1 VSSELSSTLNKE
13 RAVAILIPLLLL
25 NLALLSIQIEGPS
38 GTLLLKTWTLTLQ
51 APLMA
56 VSSAAT
62 NGVRHVWRNY
72 LWTVGA
78 RSENEHLRQSVHSL
92 MLLKNSYE
100 QSLQENE
107 RLHKLLALNET
118 LSYKSIGAHVI
129 ARTPSYLSNL
139 VYINRGSED
148 GVRTDAAVI
157 SGDGIIG
164 RVVLVTKHQ
173 AQVQLITNPDASI
186 GAVLEKTRTPGV
198 LRGTGNL
205 TLEMDYVANTDPVEN
220 GEMVL
225 SSGLDRIYPK
235 GIPIGKVVDSHKG
248 KGVFRSINV
257 EPRMDM
263 IRLEEVSVLLNGA
276 ESKKEPAA
284 Q

>member
-1 VSSELSSTLNKE
+1 
-13 RAVAILIPLLLL
+13 
-25 NLALLSIQIEGPS
+25 
-38 GTLLLKTWTLTLQ
+38 
-51 APLMA
+51 
-56 VSSAAT
+56 
-62 NGVRHVWRNY
+62 
-72 LWTVGA
+72 
-78 RSENEHLRQSVHSL
+78 
-92 MLLKNSYE
+92 
-100 QSLQENE
+100 
-107 RLHKLLALNET
+107 
-118 LSYKSIGAHVI
+118 
-129 ARTPSYLSNL
+129 
-139 VYINRGSED
+139 
-148 GVRTDAAVI
+148 VRTDAAVI